1 MDKDDIP
8 FIYGELARMRDL
20 CWSLEVRVKK
30 EKHFDDIIKTIV
42 GCLDRFE
49 IDFERKEFP
58 EFWND
63 ILNNKQ
69 E

>member
-1 MDKDDIP
+1 MDKDGIQ

-30 EKHFDDIIKTIV
+30 EKHFVDIIKTIV
-42 GCLDRFE
+42 GCLERFE
-49 IDFERKEFP
+49 IDFNWMKSNNE
-58 EFWND
+58 
-63 ILNNKQ
+63 ILYEQ